1 MYAGCRRGVFD
12 GVDLAADIAFLG
24 DGRKAVGRIGFEVA
38 DLDDARCGYG
48 FSVGEDL
55 LGRGD
60 GFGGLGADVAAFV
73 RILERERE
81 FQRVECG
88 VADGDRNGRVRI
100 SPPLVF
106 VVA

>member
-1 MYAGCRRGVFD
+1 MVLTLPVEF
-12 GVDLAADIAFLG
+12 AFRCYG
-24 DGRKAVGRIGFEVA
+24 GKAVGRIGFEVA

-81 FQRVECG
+81 FQ
-88 VADGDRNGRVRI
+88 
-100 SPPLVF
+100 
-106 VVA
+106 